1 MTASEVF
8 EAVTGSGSSDF
19 AMLVAILNRRGAWCL
34 IGGLAVNCYVEPVY
48 TLDADIVV
56 AASELSAIKGDL
68 IHAGFSVEEFPHSL
82 NATMPK
88 SDLRIQFTLDSR
100 YQGFV
105 KNTKI
110 QEVLDQQVPVASLE
124 NIVTGKIWAW
134 SDERRRLSKCKK
146 DELYTPEDFTDEHR
160 MIAETTRQFIDNEVI
175 PHIDELEKH
184 DWKLARELV
193 RKAADLGLIGANIP
207 EEYGGLGLDQTSG
220 ALVGENIGRCAS
232 FATTLGAE
240 SGIGLLPIIY
250 FGTEAA
256 KEKYLPRIAS
266 GELITAYA
274 LTEAGSGSDAMAAKA
289 TARLSDDGTHYVL
302 NGEKMFITN
311 GGFADIFIVFA
322 KVDGDK
328 FSAFIVERQEGLS
341 PGAEEHKMGIKG
353 SSTTPLVLA
362 DAKAPLENLL
372 GEIGKGHKIAFNTLN
387 IGRFKLGAMCI
398 GGMKLMLH
406 ESIRYA
412 NERQQFGKSISSFG
426 AIKSKLGEMAIR
438 TWVGEAMIYRTLGMI
453 ETAIGDTTD
462 PDAKRRAIEEYSAEC
477 SIIKVALSEYCDY
490 LADEMVQIFGGY
502 GYSAD
507 YPAERAYRDSRINR
521 IFEGTNEIN
530 RMLIPG
536 RLMKSALSGR
546 LALLP
551 AAQALMDEILT
562 PQMAGFDYD
571 EGLLAAEEKLAKN
584 AKKVGLMTLGTAAQ
598 KYMMKLGDQQE
609 ILIGIA
615 DVIMDAYAMESAI
628 LRARKLAASA
638 GEEAAARYVDMT
650 RVFCNDAVERIEAR
664 AKNTLAGMTDG
675 DELRTLL
682 AALRRFTKLT
692 PVNTIAARQRIA
704 DVMIVANKYVY

>member
-1 MTASEVF
+1 MSAVVEQKRVVNGGAFLIEDRTVAEVF
-8 EAVTGSGSSDF
+8 
-19 AMLVAILNRRGAWCL
+19 
-34 IGGLAVNCYVEPVY
+34 
-48 TLDADIVV
+48 
-56 AASELSAIKGDL
+56 
-68 IHAGFSVEEFPHSL
+68 
-82 NATMPK
+82 
-88 SDLRIQFTLDSR
+88 
-100 YQGFV
+100 
-105 KNTKI
+105 
-110 QEVLDQQVPVASLE
+110 
-124 NIVTGKIWAW
+124 
-134 SDERRRLSKCKK
+134 
-146 DELYTPEDFTDEHR
+146 TPEDFTEEHR
-160 MIAETTRQFIDNEVI
+160 MIADTTRQFIDNEVI
-175 PHIDELEKH
+175 PRIDELEKH

-193 RKAADLGLIGANIP
+193 KKAADLGLIGANIP

-256 KEKYLPRIAS
+256 KEKYLPKIAS

-289 TARLSDDGTHYVL
+289 TARLSEDGTHYIL

-353 SSTTPLVLA
+353 SSTTPLVLT
-362 DAKAPLENLL
+362 DAKAPVENLL

-438 TWVGEAMIYRTLGMI
+438 TWVGEAMIWRTLGMI
-453 ETAIGDTTD
+453 EDAIGDD
-462 PDAKRRAIEEYSAEC
+462 PKDLDAKMRAIEEYSAEC
-477 SIIKVALSEYCDY
+477 SIIKVALSEYCDF
-490 LADEMVQIFGGY
+490 LADEMVQIYGGY
-502 GYSAD
+502 GYSAH

-536 RLMKSALSGR
+536 RLMKSALSGK

-562 PQMAGFDYD
+562 PQMAGFDDD
-571 EGLLAAEEKLAKN
+571 EALLAAEQRLAKN

-598 KYMMKLGDQQE
+598 KFMMSLGDQQE

-628 LRARKLAASA
+628 LRAQKLAAA
-638 GEEAAARYVDMT
+638 QGEAAAARQIDMT
-650 RVFCNDAVERIEAR
+650 RVFCNDAVGRIEAR
-664 AKNTLAGMTDG
+664 AKNTLAGMAEG

-692 PVNTIAARQRIA
+692 PMNTIAARQRIA
-704 DVMIVANKYVY
+704 DEMIEANRYVY

>member
-1 MTASEVF
+1 MS
-8 EAVTGSGSSDF
+8 AVIEKKVVVQG
-19 AMLVAILNRRGAWCL
+19 GAFL
-34 IGGLAVNCYVEPVY
+34 IEDHSP
-48 TLDADIVV
+48 DDI
-56 AASELSAIKGDL
+56 
-68 IHAGFSVEEFPHSL
+68 F
-82 NATMPK
+82 
-88 SDLRIQFTLDSR
+88 
-100 YQGFV
+100 
-105 KNTKI
+105 
-110 QEVLDQQVPVASLE
+110 
-124 NIVTGKIWAW
+124 
-134 SDERRRLSKCKK
+134 
-146 DELYTPEDFTDEHR
+146 TPEDFTEEHR
-160 MIAETTRQFIDNEVI
+160 MIAETTRQFVDNEVM
-175 PHIDELEKH
+175 PRIDELEKK

-193 RKAADLGLIGANIP
+193 QKAADLGLISANIP

-220 ALVGENIGRCAS
+220 ALVGENIGRSAS

-250 FGTEAA
+250 FGTETA
-256 KEKYLPRIAS
+256 KKNYLPRIAS

-289 TARLSDDGTHYVL
+289 TARLSEDGTHYIL

-328 FSAFIVERQEGLS
+328 FSAFIVEKQEGVS

-362 DAKAPLENLL
+362 DAKAPVENLL
-372 GEIGKGHKIAFNTLN
+372 GEVGKGHKIAFNILN

-398 GGMKLMLH
+398 GGMKLMVH
-406 ESIRYA
+406 EATRYA

-438 TWVGEAMIYRTLGMI
+438 TWVGESMIYRTLGMI
-453 ETAIGDTTD
+453 ETAISDTTD
-462 PDAKRRAIEEYSAEC
+462 PDAKLKAIEEYSAEC

-490 LADEMVQIFGGY
+490 VADEMVQIYGGY

-536 RLMKSALSGR
+536 RLMKSALSGK
-546 LALLP
+546 LKLLP
-551 AAQALMDEILT
+551 AAQALMDEVLS
-562 PQMAGFDYD
+562 PQMASFDDD
-571 EGLLAAEEKLAKN
+571 ETVLAAEQKLAKN
-584 AKKVGLMTLGTAAQ
+584 GKKVALMTLGTAAQ
-598 KYMMKLGDQQE
+598 KYMMTLGDQQE
-609 ILIGIA
+609 ILLGIA
-615 DVIMDAYAMESAI
+615 DIIMDTYAMESAI
-628 LRARKLAASA
+628 LRAQKLAASQ
-638 GEEAAARYVDMT
+638 GEAAAARYIDMT

-664 AKNTLAGMTDG
+664 AKNTLAGMADG

-692 PVNTIAARQRIA
+692 PMNTITARQRIA
-704 DVMIVANKYVY
+704 DVLIGANKWAY

>member
-1 MTASEVF
+1 MSAVVEQKQVVQGGAFMIEDRTTQEVF
-8 EAVTGSGSSDF
+8 
-19 AMLVAILNRRGAWCL
+19 
-34 IGGLAVNCYVEPVY
+34 
-48 TLDADIVV
+48 
-56 AASELSAIKGDL
+56 
-68 IHAGFSVEEFPHSL
+68 
-82 NATMPK
+82 
-88 SDLRIQFTLDSR
+88 
-100 YQGFV
+100 
-105 KNTKI
+105 
-110 QEVLDQQVPVASLE
+110 
-124 NIVTGKIWAW
+124 
-134 SDERRRLSKCKK
+134 
-146 DELYTPEDFTDEHR
+146 TPEDFTEEHR
-160 MIAETTRQFIDNEVI
+160 MIAETTRQFIDNEVV
-175 PHIDELEKH
+175 PHIGELEKH

-256 KEKYLPRIAS
+256 KKKYLPKIAS
-266 GELITAYA
+266 GEVITAYA

-289 TARLSDDGTHYVL
+289 TARLSADGRHYIL

-353 SSTTPLVLA
+353 SSTTPLILA

-372 GEIGKGHKIAFNTLN
+372 GEVGKGHKIAFNTLN

-426 AIKSKLGEMAIR
+426 AIKSKLGEMAVR

-453 ETAIGDTTD
+453 EDAIGDTTD
-462 PDAKRRAIEEYSAEC
+462 PDAKMRAIEEYSAEC

-536 RLMKSALSGR
+536 RLMKSALSGK

-562 PQMAGFDYD
+562 PQIAGFDD
-571 EGLLAAEEKLAKN
+571 EDGLLAAETKLAKN

-598 KYMMKLGDQQE
+598 KYMMTLADQQE

-615 DVIMDAYAMESAI
+615 DIIMDAYAMESAI
-628 LRARKLAASA
+628 LRTQKLAASQ

-664 AKNTLAGMTDG
+664 AKNTLAGMTEG

-692 PVNTIAARQRIA
+692 PVNTIVARQRIA
-704 DVMIVANKYVY
+704 DEMIEANKYVY

>member
-1 MTASEVF
+1 MS
-8 EAVTGSGSSDF
+8 AVVEQKQVVQGGSF
-19 AMLVAILNRRGAWCL
+19 L
-34 IGGLAVNCYVEPVY
+34 IEDR
-48 TLDADIVV
+48 T
-56 AASELSAIKGDL
+56 
-68 IHAGFSVEEFPHSL
+68 
-82 NATMPK
+82 T
-88 SDLRIQFTLDSR
+88 
-100 YQGFV
+100 
-105 KNTKI
+105 
-110 QEVLDQQVPVASLE
+110 QE
-124 NIVTGKIWAW
+124 IF
-134 SDERRRLSKCKK
+134 
-146 DELYTPEDFTDEHR
+146 TPEDFTEEHR

-193 RKAADLGLIGANIP
+193 GKAAELGLIGANIP

-256 KEKYLPRIAS
+256 KAKYLPKIAS
-266 GELITAYA
+266 GEVITAYA
-274 LTEAGSGSDAMAAKA
+274 LTEEGSGSDAMAAKA
-289 TARLSDDGTHYVL
+289 NARLSEDGTHYIL

-362 DAKAPLENLL
+362 DAKAPVENLL

-398 GGMKLMLH
+398 GGMKLMMH

-453 ETAIGDTTD
+453 EDAIGDD
-462 PDAKRRAIEEYSAEC
+462 PKDLEAKMRAIEEYSAEC

-536 RLMKSALSGR
+536 RLMKSALSGK
-546 LALLP
+546 LKLLP

-562 PQMAGFDYD
+562 PQIMGFDDD
-571 EGLLAAEEKLAKN
+571 EGLLAAETKLAKN

-598 KYMMKLGDQQE
+598 KYMMTLGDQQE

-615 DVIMDAYAMESAI
+615 DIIMDAYAMESAI
-628 LRARKLAASA
+628 LRTQKLAAA
-638 GEEAAARYVDMT
+638 QGEDAAARYIDMT
-650 RVFCNDAVERIEAR
+650 RVFCNDAVERIDAR
-664 AKNTLAGMTDG
+664 AKNTLAGMAEG

-692 PVNTIAARQRIA
+692 PVNTIGARQRIA
-704 DVMIVANKYVY
+704 DVMIEANRYVY